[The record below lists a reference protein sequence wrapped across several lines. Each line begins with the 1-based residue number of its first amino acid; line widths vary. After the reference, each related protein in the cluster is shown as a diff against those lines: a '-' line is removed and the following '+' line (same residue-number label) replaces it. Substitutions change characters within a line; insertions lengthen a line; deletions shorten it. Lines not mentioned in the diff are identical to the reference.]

1 MNMFWALLAMAFG
14 SFGGAPAVADQG
26 NPQFQSLT
34 NSFNTAIIQSQKIR
48 LLSMPITH
56 LPKLILNL
64 MHLWSKV
71 FM

>member
-14 SFGGAPAVADQG
+14 GFGVAPAVADQG

-48 LLSMPITH
+48 LLSMPIIH
-56 LPKLILNL
+56 LLKQTLNL
-64 MHLWSKV
+64 MPPSSKV
-71 FM
+71 SM